1 MAVRNDTLDKNA
13 RDGGEGRRNAPVGK
27 LYAFGSG
34 DYGRLGHGDNQPK
47 KSAKLVEVLR
57 DKNVTKFACGP
68 RHTLALAADGTVY
81 SWGYGGDGQLGHGD
95 FQLQTMPAQVKALQ
109 GEHVVDIKC
118 GEKHSAVLTSGGD
131 VFTWG
136 DGSLGQLGLGD
147 FRKQHTPHRVMELQ
161 GKMILQVSC
170 GAFHTACID
179 KDEQV
184 YTWGQGGSGRLGHES
199 EHDLAVPTIVE
210 SLQGKGI
217 QGIQCFHEHTM
228 ALTAPLN
235 GGQAGLF
242 DETSQE
248 RLLQRVKELEVKLA
262 RESFNARQA
271 EERLENSKSAFIESE
286 QNAARLQLQNDALLA
301 ERVDLYMK
309 MQALESQLSIATT
322 DKDNLDK
329 QLRSLVN
336 IPTKLEE
343 ISSQGVRQIACGTGH
358 IMALSDSGDVY
369 AWGTGTAGQL
379 GLGRKRNSP
388 SPQLV
393 WGLMR
398 KGVRQIAAGDAHSL
412 ALTYNGLVYSWGSSK
427 FGQLGHGNRRTQL
440 LPKLIQYLDENVSR
454 EKSSTVRLVGAG
466 SRHSVAVLG
475 NGELYCW
482 GRPDFGRLGRT
493 KSDAAS
499 EPMLVEALWR
509 REVAEEGTDRSKT
522 LGKAEIAELL
532 DQKMNVHEIERYFP
546 DIESDP
552 EAALYLAKAVAD
564 DLQKRVNQLQ
574 QELEQSRQDRET
586 MLDKFVAEQ
595 EKAFEEREQ
604 KGLEE
609 MQEKRRD
616 LEAKVE
622 MHEKSVFF
630 QSSVAARVAA
640 QLQELTAQIAKEE
653 VDREESLAQA
663 RTDKKATLDKNLRL
677 ALAALR
683 QSKQDKELELTNAR
697 RQEAYAKEELMQAQ
711 KDLSL
716 TRVDIRK
723 QEKQGFRKAIEH
735 TQSLVQQV
743 AALSQRLAETAIEHI
758 DPGKHGISATTVG
771 LTELISI
778 SNSDIDRI
786 CAQAAEFCSDDHVD
800 VKVRQQLA
808 TLLFDNAAMRK
819 QLNAYTEGILTQTME
834 RLDKRKDD
842 EGGFFSG
849 AGSGWKMPGSPFKLG
864 GLGGNDAKTGNGE
877 V

>member
-1 MAVRNDTLDKNA
+1 
-13 RDGGEGRRNAPVGK
+13 
-27 LYAFGSG
+27 
-34 DYGRLGHGDNQPK
+34 
-47 KSAKLVEVLR
+47 
-57 DKNVTKFACGP
+57 
-68 RHTLALAADGTVY
+68 
-81 SWGYGGDGQLGHGD
+81 
-95 FQLQTMPAQVKALQ
+95 
-109 GEHVVDIKC
+109 
-118 GEKHSAVLTSGGD
+118 
-131 VFTWG
+131 
-136 DGSLGQLGLGD
+136 
-147 FRKQHTPHRVMELQ
+147 MELQ

-170 GAFHTACID
+170 GAYHTACID
-179 KDEQV
+179 KEEQV

-199 EHDLAVPTIVE
+199 EHDLPVPTIVE

-217 QGIQCFHEHTM
+217 QGIRCFHEHTM
-228 ALTAPLN
+228 ALTLPLESSK
-235 GGQAGLF
+235 AGLF
-242 DETSQE
+242 DEGSQE
-248 RLLQRVKELEVKLA
+248 RLNQRVKELEVKLA

-343 ISSQGVRQIACGTGH
+343 ISSQGVRQIACGAKH
-358 IMALSDSGDVY
+358 IMALSDAGDVY

-379 GLGRKRNSP
+379 GLGKKRSFP

-398 KGVRQIAAGDAHSL
+398 KGVRQIACGDVHSL

-427 FGQLGHGNRRTQL
+427 FGQLGHGNRKTQP
-440 LPKLIQYLDENVSR
+440 LPKLIVYLDENVSR
-454 EKSSTVRLVGAG
+454 EKSSTVRLIGAG

-493 KSDAAS
+493 KNDAAT
-499 EPMLVEALWR
+499 EPFLMEALWR
-509 REVAEEGTDRSKT
+509 REVAEEGTDRTKA

-552 EAALYLAKAVAD
+552 DAALYLAKAVAD
-564 DLQKRVNQLQ
+564 DLQKRVTSLKE
-574 QELEQSRQDRET
+574 ELELSRQDRET
-586 MLDKFVAEQ
+586 MHDKWIAEQ
-595 EKAFEEREQ
+595 EQAFEQNEQ
-604 KGLEE
+604 KSLEDL
-609 MQEKRRD
+609 QGKRRT
-616 LEAKVE
+616 LEAEVE

-663 RTDKKATLDKNLRL
+663 RTADKAAMDQSLRH

-697 RQEAYAKEELMQAQ
+697 RQEAHAKEELMEAQ
-711 KDLSL
+711 KNLSL

-723 QEKQGFRKAIEH
+723 QEKQGFKKAIDH
-735 TQSLVQQV
+735 TQNLVAQV
-743 AALSQRLAETAIEHI
+743 SALSQRLAETAIEHI
-758 DPGKHGISATTVG
+758 DPAKHGIASTTVG
-771 LTELISI
+771 LTELIAI
-778 SNSDIDRI
+778 SNADIDRI
-786 CAQAAEFCSDDHVD
+786 CAQAAEFASDDHVD
-800 VKVRQQLA
+800 VRVRQQLA
-808 TLLFDNAAMRK
+808 TLLFDNAEMRK

-834 RLDKRKDD
+834 RLDKKPDTSMFGVGSD
-842 EGGFFSG
+842 GGVG
-849 AGSGWKMPGSPFKLG
+849 GGLKNLGNAVNLG
-864 GLGGNDAKTGNGE
+864 GLFGGSKANGHGTATGDDK